1 MKEGRGEWEGEEE
14 EAAST
19 VVSAQFD
26 FYVIKKMMSS
36 SILGVGC

>member
-14 EAAST
+14 EAST
-19 VVSAQFD
+19 EVSAQFG